1 MELSSSAAFVLVVL
15 ALATVAFLSGRWRPD
30 FIAVAVLLALL
41 LAGTVT
47 TEQGFSG
54 FGSPALLAVA
64 SIFVLGAALERVGLA
79 AWTGR
84 GILRIAGG
92 NEARLILTFGMAAGL
107 LAGLI
112 NSLGA
117 IAVLLPAAMVA
128 AREAKISPSKL
139 LLPMALGTRLGGVL
153 TLIAGPS
160 NLIAS
165 QALVDGGADPFGLF
179 TFFPLGAVFL
189 VVGLAFIAAVG
200 RRWLPSVASI
210 DVPRPGRLMELYRL
224 RERLFEVRIPA
235 DSPLVGRSIAES
247 ELGKTLGVTVVGVT
261 RGVRVITA
269 PPPSERLIGGD
280 RLLVQGRFEE
290 LSQAGALEPLGLHGA
305 TTAEAYAIESGDV
318 RVAEVILPPRSSLLG
333 KTLRALN
340 FREAFGLTVLAIWR
354 EGQPKRTV
362 LADVPLQ
369 VGDALLVQGHRE
381 RIRML
386 KHDPDFLVIETGEV
400 EPPRRAKVP
409 WAVTALALMVV
420 LSVSGLTSIAVAALL
435 AAVVVVASGCLTA
448 EEVYQAIDLR
458 SLVFIGA
465 LIPLGT
471 AVASTGAAT
480 TIVQG
485 TLGVFGPSPFPA
497 LLGLLAAAAVLNQ
510 VMPSV
515 AATVVLVPVAFNIA
529 AVTGASVYPF
539 MLAVVAGTATTFTPI
554 GTPVNLLVMRPGGY
568 AMKDYFRIGLPLAV
582 LLVVLGAL
590 IIPRIVPLR
599 P

>member
-1 MELSSSAAFVLVVL
+1 MDLSPSATFVLVVL
-15 ALATVAFLSGRWRPD
+15 AAATVAFLSGRWRPD
-30 FIAVAVLLALL
+30 FIAVAVLMALL
-41 LAGTVT
+41 LSGVVT
-47 TEQGFSG
+47 TEQGFAG

-64 SIFVLGAALERVGLA
+64 SVFVLGAALERVGLA
-79 AWTGR
+79 AWAGR
-84 GILRIAGG
+84 KILRIAGG
-92 NEARLILTFGMAAGL
+92 NEARLILTFGLTAGL

-128 AREAKISPSKL
+128 AREAKTSPSKL

-165 QALVDGGADPFGLF
+165 QALVDRGAAPFGLF

-189 VVGLAFIAAVG
+189 VVGLIFIAAVG

-224 RERLFEVRIPA
+224 KERLFEVRIPD

-247 ELGKTLGVTVVGVT
+247 ELGKTLGVMVVGVT

-269 PPPSERLIGGD
+269 PTPAERLHGGD

-305 TTAEAYAIESGDV
+305 KAAEAYAMESGDV
-318 RVAEVILPPRSSLLG
+318 RVAEVILPPRTSLIG
-333 KTLRALN
+333 KTLRGMN
-340 FREAFGLTVLAIWR
+340 FRESYGLTALAIWR
-354 EGQPKRTV
+354 EGQPKRTI

-400 EPPRRAKVP
+400 EPPRHERAP
-409 WAVTALALMVV
+409 WAVLALAMMVI
-420 LSVSGLTSIAVAALL
+420 LSVSGLASIAVAALL
-435 AAVVVVASGCLTA
+435 AAVVVVASGCLSA
-448 EEVYQAIDLR
+448 EEVYKAIDLR

-465 LIPLGT
+465 LLPLGT
-471 AVASTGAAT
+471 AVATTGAASA
-480 TIVQG
+480 VVKE
-485 TLGVFGPSPFPA
+485 TLAVFGQSPLPA
-497 LLGLLAAAAVLNQ
+497 LVGLLTAAAVLNQ

-515 AATVVLVPVAFNIA
+515 AATVVLAPAAFNVA
-529 AVTGASVYPF
+529 TLTGANVYPF

-568 AMKDYFRIGLPLAV
+568 AMKDYFRVGLPLAV
-582 LLVVLGAL
+582 LLVVLGVL
-590 IIPRIVPLR
+590 IIPALFPLR
-599 P
+599 